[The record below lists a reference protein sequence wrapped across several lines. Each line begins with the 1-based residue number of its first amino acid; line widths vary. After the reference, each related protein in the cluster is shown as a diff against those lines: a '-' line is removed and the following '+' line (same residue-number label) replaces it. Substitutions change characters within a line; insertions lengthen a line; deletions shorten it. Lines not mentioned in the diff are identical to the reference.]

1 MSERRSLAFMRQC
14 VEHLIALHSDEDD
27 TILDGA
33 KQAALTIGWIE
44 RREDLIK
51 MLETLRTDDPQLYD
65 LFVHLTSSFPGVQLS
80 AVRDIQAER
89 IGL

>member
-1 MSERRSLAFMRQC
+1 MTERRSLAFMRQC
-14 VEHLIALHSDEDD
+14 IEHLIALHSDEDD

-51 MLETLRTDDPQLYD
+51 MIEALRTDDPHLYD
-65 LFVHLTSSFPGVQLS
+65 MFVHITGAFPGAKLS
-80 AVRDIQAER
+80 AVRDIEPER